1 MQKNK
6 LWFSPSEIS
15 TYRTNEEI
23 GSALCQFFYD
33 RNITEKIEVGCYSF
47 TSLGGYLL
55 SIIIRQ
61 KEEL

>member
-55 SIIIRQ
+55 D
-61 KEEL
+61 L